1 MAHHFLEPTDGV
13 VHDFFS
19 RALAPVLYID
29 SGDTVTVRSLDA
41 RGYLQEPETPGAF
54 GDTFLPGSRGHAL
67 CGPIFVRS
75 ARPGTA
81 VAVRLVKLTPND
93 WGWTVAGDHESAFMD
108 CLGIPTDVMVA
119 LHWRLDSE
127 SQVGTNNLG
136 FSVDL
141 HPFLGVIG
149 VAPAEAGEHST
160 TPPRYCGGNIDCK
173 DLIQGSVLYLP
184 VAVDGA
190 LLSVG
195 DGHAR
200 QGDGEVSGTA
210 IECGMTTELEVS
222 VVPDPVLTTPYATTP
237 SGRITFGFD
246 EDLNEASAAALNAML
261 TWMEQLFTV
270 SRTEALAL
278 ASSVVDLRVTQV
290 ANGVWGVHAVL
301 ADDALRVTTDGQ
313 IGTPSA
319 I

>member
-1 MAHHFLEPTDGV
+1 MA
-13 VHDFFS
+13 
-19 RALAPVLYID
+19 I
-29 SGDTVTVRSLDA
+29 
-41 RGYLQEPETPGAF
+41 
-54 GDTFLPGSRGHAL
+54 
-67 CGPIFVRS
+67 
-75 ARPGTA
+75 
-81 VAVRLVKLTPND
+81 AVRLVKLTPNG
-93 WGWTVAGDHESAFMD
+93 WGWTVAGGHDSAFMD
-108 CLGIPTDVMVA
+108 YLRMPTDVMVA
-119 LHWRLDSE
+119 LHWRLDAR

-160 TPPRYCGGNIDCK
+160 VPPRYCGGNIDCK

-184 VAVDGA
+184 VAVEGA

-237 SGRITFGFD
+237 TGRITFGFD

-261 TWMEQLFTV
+261 TWMGQLFTV

-278 ASSVVDLRVTQV
+278 ASGVVDLRVTQV

-301 ADDALRVTTDGQ
+301 DDDALRVTTGG
-313 IGTPSA
+313 GTATRP
-319 I
+319 